1 MSTLF
6 RQWALVALLVSACG
20 RASGPPLNPSPAPP
34 EPADSAE
41 AAQAR
46 EWARVTIHGP
56 YGSFEM
62 AVPAI
67 RISAPDAGTAL
78 LIDSVA
84 LREVERRLL
93 GRMSRVARAGA
104 ASLLR
109 DTAATMM
116 STKDPAPE
124 IRRGLLG
131 AIPFAGNAIEPTPE
145 GNARLKSVAAL
156 AAGLAGEIRIVA
168 VASGT
173 GAVNFDAALA
183 RARHVYLDL
192 IAHQPRLAE
201 REALVTVRTI
211 ATLPGAPLPTPVV
224 EVYVSPQ

>member
-6 RQWALVALLVSACG
+6 RLWAIVALLATACA
-20 RASGPPLNPSPAPP
+20 RASGPPLNPAPAPP
-34 EPADSAE
+34 EAADSAA

-46 EWARVTIHGP
+46 EWTRVTIQGP

-67 RISAPDAGTAL
+67 RIAASNATTAL
-78 LIDSVA
+78 LIDSAA

-124 IRRGLLG
+124 IKLGLLG
-131 AIPFAGNAIEPTPE
+131 AIPFAENVLDPTPE
-145 GNARLKSVAAL
+145 GSARLKSVAAL
-156 AAGLAGEIRIVA
+156 AAGLTGEIRIVA
-168 VASGT
+168 LAHGV
-173 GAVNFDAALA
+173 GAILFDAALA

-201 REALVTVRTI
+201 REVLVTVRTV
-211 ATLPGAPLPTPVV
+211 ATLPGAPLPAPVV

>member
-20 RASGPPLNPSPAPP
+20 RASGPPLNPSPAPSDR
-34 EPADSAE
+34 ADA
-41 AAQAR
+41 ADAQAR
-46 EWARVTIHGP
+46 EWSRVTIHGP

-67 RISAPDAGTAL
+67 RISAPDARTTL
-78 LIDSVA
+78 LVDSVS

-116 STKDPAPE
+116 STRDPAPE

-131 AIPFAGNAIEPTPE
+131 AIPFAGHLLHPTAE
-145 GNARLKSVAAL
+145 GSTRLKSVATL

-183 RARHVYLDL
+183 RARHVYLGM
-192 IAHQPRLAE
+192 IAQQPRLAE
-201 REALVTVRTI
+201 REVLVTVRTV
-211 ATLPGAPLPTPVV
+211 ATLPGAPLPAPVV